1 MLSFH
6 TQDELISE
14 KEFAGTP
21 SAHDMIV
28 SVQSVSSTQ
37 DRSTNGTSK
46 ASSHRGD
53 SLREGDLIT
62 GFVDITNERVYMVPG
77 IGSEDRA
84 GEKQEMVRT
93 CSHPVGHLTHP
104 TPLGGIHHLLANYPA
119 RISGWVEPGPPF
131 QRNLAYAPS
140 HLSSVITSN
149 EAPTSSVPLL
159 PLPP

>member
-1 MLSFH
+1 
-6 TQDELISE
+6 
-14 KEFAGTP
+14 
-21 SAHDMIV
+21 MIV

-84 GEKQEMVRT
+84 EEKKEMVRAY
-93 CSHPVGHLTHP
+93 SHPVGHLTHLP
-104 TPLGGIHHLLANYPA
+104 PLGGIHHLLVNHPA
-119 RISGWVEPGPPF
+119 RISGWVELGPPF
-131 QRNLAYAPS
+131 QHNLAYAPTS
-140 HLSSVITSN
+140 H
-149 EAPTSSVPLL
+149 P
-159 PLPP
+159 